1 MLELNAINNAVLSP
15 YMSPD
20 NIAQNVRKKLRIY
33 VEKTINTV
41 Y

>member
-15 YMSPD
+15 YMSPV
-20 NIAQNVRKKLRIY
+20 NVAQNVRKKLRIN
-33 VEKTINTV
+33 VEKE